1 MMDLRITDAERR
13 ERAIYR
19 AAMENDDKLVLNPP
33 ATKEEIAMFERS
45 KAEMRKDEACHPSE
59 LTRLSNL
66 KSRLSPILYAL
77 ACTANSKGYDAAI
90 PIYHRKFFLVH
101 FLCLV

>member
-19 AAMENDDKLVLNPP
+19 AAMENDDKLVLTPP

-45 KAEMRKDEACHPSE
+45 KAEMRKDEE
-59 LTRLSNL
+59 E
-66 KSRLSPILYAL
+66 
-77 ACTANSKGYDAAI
+77 AAKRGQKI
-90 PIYHRKFFLVH
+90 MWEMPFD
-101 FLCLV
+101 